1 MIRIAARVLKAL
13 NSETDPS
20 QISLALCLAMFA
32 GFTPFVSLHNLVIIF
47 FLLFLRVNISIF
59 LLGLAAFS
67 GVAYFLDPL
76 FHHLGLAVLTADS
89 LQGLWT
95 ALYNSTLWR
104 LARFNNSVLMGS
116 FVFSLLLF
124 FPLFFLANWLI
135 RQYRLQFLDWVRK
148 TRIMQALTASRF
160 YSIYQ
165 SVSAWWG

>member
-1 MIRIAARVLKAL
+1 
-13 NSETDPS
+13 
-20 QISLALCLAMFA
+20 MFA

-59 LLGLAAFS
+59 LLGLAVFS

-76 FHHLGLAVLTADS
+76 FHYLGLAVLTADS

-104 LARFNNSVLMGS
+104 LARFNNSILMGS

>member
-1 MIRIAARVLKAL
+1 
-13 NSETDPS
+13 
-20 QISLALCLAMFA
+20 MFA

-59 LLGLAAFS
+59 LLGLAVFS

-76 FHHLGLAVLTADS
+76 FHYLGLAVLTADS

-104 LARFNNSVLMGS
+104 LARFNNSILMGS

-135 RQYRLQFLDWVRK
+135 RQYRVQFLAWVRK

>member
-1 MIRIAARVLKAL
+1 
-13 NSETDPS
+13 
-20 QISLALCLAMFA
+20 
-32 GFTPFVSLHNLVIIF
+32 LHNLVIIF

-59 LLGLAAFS
+59 LLGLAVFS

-76 FHHLGLAVLTADS
+76 FHYLGLAVLTADS

-104 LARFNNSVLMGS
+104 LARFNNSILMGS

-135 RQYRLQFLDWVRK
+135 RQYRVQFLAWVRK